1 MLYQPSLSRWSLG
14 SAVVDTTRRIGAG
27 LSYNYGTI
35 GGEDRS
41 SHDAR
46 LALSVALER
55 TRRVLEATR
64 ELQRLMAGEA
74 TGG

>member
-1 MLYQPSLSRWSLG
+1 MEVPLRSLRE
-14 SAVVDTTRRIGAG
+14 
-27 LSYNYGTI
+27 
-35 GGEDRS
+35 GGVS
-41 SHDAR
+41 
-46 LALSVALER
+46 ALER